1 VKRKVVLLFKKLEGK
16 LNIDKKSIVGN
27 RKRLDIEWVVIA
39 SNCCLRTSGNNSQ
52 MNDVL
57 VRL

>member
-16 LNIDKKSIVGN
+16 LNIDKQSIVGN
-27 RKRLDIEWVVIA
+27 CKRLDIEWVVIA
-39 SNCCLRTSGNNSQ
+39 SDCCLRTSGNNPQ